1 VTRFARKRGFSLI
14 EVMIAV
20 TILAAALTW
29 IVVGMAR
36 NIQAENHAKLMST
49 ASFLARYKMNDV
61 EDDLYTKGFSD
72 FEKDQV
78 GTFEERGFERFAW
91 KVVIDKVEMPSSD
104 QVQTMMGKANDAKNA
119 ITGADPS
126 QQQQQQNADPSQS
139 PIGQGMAAMS
149 SLYPVIKQVLE
160 DGIRRMTVQVLWYE
174 GRSQYDVSIVAYYTD
189 PSKVDVAAA
198 SVASGSLGASGAAA
212 TATGTGASGAS
223 ATPASSAPATGTGH

>member
-1 VTRFARKRGFSLI
+1 MRRLGARGFSLI
-14 EVMIAV
+14 EVMIAM

-29 IVVGMAR
+29 VVVGMSR

-78 GTFEERGFERFAW
+78 GTFEERGFERFSW
-91 KVVIDKVEMPSSD
+91 KVVIDKVEMPSQD
-104 QVQTMMGKANDAKNA
+104 QVQTMMGKANDAKSA
-119 ITGADPS
+119 IAGTDPS
-126 QQQQQQNADPSQS
+126 QQQQQNNADPSQS

-160 DGIRRMTVQVLWYE
+160 DGIRRMTVQVLWFE
-174 GRSQYDVSIVAYYTD
+174 GHTQYDVSVVAYYTD
-189 PSKVDVAAA
+189 LSKVDVAAA

-212 TATGTGASGAS
+212 SATGAGTSGAS
-223 ATPASSAPATGTGH
+223 SGTPASSSGASH

>member
-1 VTRFARKRGFSLI
+1 VRGFSLI
-14 EVMIAV
+14 EVMIAI

-119 ITGADPS
+119 IAGTDPA
-126 QQQQQQNADPSQS
+126 QQQQQGTDSQS

-174 GRSQYDVSIVAYYTD
+174 GHQQFDVSVVAYYTD

-212 TATGTGASGAS
+212 GATGTGASGS
-223 ATPASSAPATGTGH
+223 STPSTSTGTSK